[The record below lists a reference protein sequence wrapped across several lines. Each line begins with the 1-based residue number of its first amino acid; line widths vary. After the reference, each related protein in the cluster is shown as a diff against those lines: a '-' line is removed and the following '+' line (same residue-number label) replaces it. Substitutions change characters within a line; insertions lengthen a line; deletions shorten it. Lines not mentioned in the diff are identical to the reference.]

1 MAGRNQT
8 WSGNFSLLRFLR
20 TDDAAIVRR
29 VSRSSHAA
37 LSGTKVKLGFVKRAV
52 ATLSGLRHWRVQWK
66 LVVVVLGPT
75 LVAVVLAVNSA
86 LSSWSS
92 VADYGKASNLVR
104 VHLQIDNLVNGLQQ
118 ERDVTAVY
126 VSSGRTL
133 NEDEVNAAR
142 TDVDKAIDDYRAAVG
157 DLDVGES
164 PALAGDLRRADD
176 ALDGITFVRNAVTS
190 VSLTEGAIRATY
202 TDTIGKLFA
211 LVTFDPAGT
220 NSRLA
225 GDLRVLGDIFQVKE
239 YASQSRAELA
249 AILTTGGFA
258 VGQLQGFTGILARQ
272 QAAVDAFQA
281 DAADE
286 QRTRFANAVQG
297 VAVSQVQTDQTTAID
312 QATADQLQ
320 INPTESFTAASE
332 KLNLLRDAQ
341 TQLLNGA
348 ISDIDAFHDDALL
361 SAWLAVGTLALVV
374 LLAIVVST
382 AVARSMS
389 RSLRRLRSS
398 ALHVAE
404 NWLPEVTQRLRY
416 TNVEQMAQ
424 VHVARVDLDAE
435 DEIGEVARAFDSI
448 AAACARLVRDQVEL
462 RVSMNSGF
470 INLARRNQLCA
481 ERILRALD
489 EWEQDEL
496 DTERLQKLFVIDH
509 LATRM
514 RRTDDSLMVIAGAQ
528 TITKRT
534 GPRQLDEVVG
544 AALSEVEHYTRVVRR
559 VAGEGVVVVGH
570 AVPDVVHLLSEL
582 LDNATTFSPPSSQV
596 TVAFMRTPTHP
607 GAVVVLI
614 RDHGVGL
621 SPERFGELNQ
631 RITSPEAID
640 GSMVRSMGL
649 FVVGRLAAR
658 HNIAVR
664 LGPTDGGGV
673 TATVVLP
680 QGLLV
685 GEGQPAQGYQQM
697 PKTAPASQ
705 FQPPTNQ
712 SRQAS
717 EYRQAVPLPP
727 GHQVLPPGQ
736 QAQSGQQ
743 APPTAQQPK
752 LPVRQPGQ
760 ASQPA
765 PAKVVPPHEM
775 TGTAEIAPLVP
786 GRPFTLGDA
795 MAMRRQ
801 QRRRRSDATDN

>member
-1 MAGRNQT
+1 MG
-8 WSGNFSLLRFLR
+8 
-20 TDDAAIVRR
+20 
-29 VSRSSHAA
+29 
-37 LSGTKVKLGFVKRAV
+37 
-52 ATLSGLRHWRVQWK
+52 TLSGLRHWRVQWK

-75 LVAVVLAVNSA
+75 LVAIVLAVNSA
-86 LSSWSS
+86 FSSWSS
-92 VADYGKASNLVR
+92 VADYGQASALVR
-104 VHLQIDNLVNGLQQ
+104 VHNQINNLVDALQQ
-118 ERDVTAVY
+118 ERDVTATY
-126 VSSGRTL
+126 VSSGRAL
-133 NEDEVNAAR
+133 NEEEVNAAR
-142 TDVDKAIDDYRAAVG
+142 GEVDTAVDEYRAAIG
-157 DLDVGES
+157 DIDIGEE
-164 PALAGDLRRADD
+164 PALADDVRRADD
-176 ALDGITFVRNAVTS
+176 SLGGIAFVRNAVTS
-190 VSLTEGAIRATY
+190 ASLTEGAIRATY
-202 TDTIGKLFA
+202 TDTIAKLFA
-211 LVTFDPAGT
+211 LITFDPAGT

-225 GDLRVLGDIFQVKE
+225 GDLRVLGDISQVKE
-239 YASQSRAELA
+239 YASQARAELG
-249 AILTTGGFA
+249 AILTAGGFA
-258 VGQLQGFTGILARQ
+258 VGQLQNFTSILARQ

-281 DAADE
+281 DASDE

-297 VAVSQVQTDQTTAID
+297 VAVSQVQTDQTTAVE
-312 QATADQLQ
+312 QATADQLP
-320 INPTESFTAASE
+320 INPTAAFTAASE

-348 ISDIDAFHDDALL
+348 IADIDGFHDDALW
-361 SAWLAVGTLALVV
+361 SAWVAIGTLALVV

-404 NWLPEVTQRLRY
+404 DWLPEVTQRLRY
-416 TNVEQMAQ
+416 TNVEQMAA
-424 VHVARVDLDAE
+424 VHVARVDVDAE

-534 GPRQLDEVVG
+534 GPRPLDEVVG

-596 TVAFMRTPTHP
+596 TVGFMRTPTYP

-621 SPERFGELNQ
+621 SPDRFEELNN
-631 RITSPEAID
+631 RITAPEAID

-649 FVVGRLAAR
+649 IVVGRLAAR
-658 HNIAVR
+658 HNISVR
-664 LGPTDGGGV
+664 LGPTEGGGV

-680 QGLLV
+680 QSVLV
-685 GEGQPAQGYQQM
+685 GEGQGQDWQQM

-705 FQPPTNQ
+705 YQQPRTNQ
-712 SRQAS
+712 PANQSQQVS
-717 EYRQAVPLPP
+717 QYRQAVPLPSDK
-727 GHQVLPPGQ
+727 
-736 QAQSGQQ
+736 QSQ
-743 APPTAQQPK
+743 

-760 ASQPA
+760 ASQSRPQPA
-765 PAKVVPPHEM
+765 PAQSRIVPPHLASGYPTHET

-786 GRPFTLGDA
+786 GKALTLQDA

-801 QRRRRSDATDN
+801 QRRLRANSSEN

>member
-1 MAGRNQT
+1 M
-8 WSGNFSLLRFLR
+8 
-20 TDDAAIVRR
+20 
-29 VSRSSHAA
+29 SRSSHAA
-37 LSGTKVKLGFVKRAV
+37 LSGTKVKLGFVKHAA

-66 LVVVVLGPT
+66 LVVVVVGPT

-86 LSSWSS
+86 FSSWSS
-92 VADYGKASNLVR
+92 VSDYSQAADLVR
-104 VHLQIDNLVNGLQQ
+104 VHAQINSLADALQQ
-118 ERDVTAVY
+118 ERDVTAIY
-126 VSSGRTL
+126 VSSGRTQ

-142 TDVDKAIDDYRAAVG
+142 KDVDSAVG
-157 DLDVGES
+157 EYRDAIGSIDVTDS
-164 PALAGDLRRADD
+164 PGLSDDVIRADD
-176 ALDGITFVRNAVTS
+176 ALGGIAFVRNSVTS
-190 VSLTEGAIRATY
+190 ATLTEGAIRATY
-202 TDTIGKLFA
+202 TDTIAKLFT

-225 GDLRVLGDIFQVKE
+225 GDLRVLGDIFQIKE
-239 YASQSRAELA
+239 YASQARAELG

-258 VGQLQGFTGILARQ
+258 IGKLQDFTSVLARQ
-272 QAAVDAFQA
+272 RAATDALQA
-281 DAADE
+281 DASDE

-297 VAVSQVQTDQTTAID
+297 VAVSQVQTDQTTAIE
-312 QATADQLQ
+312 QATADQLP
-320 INPTESFTAASE
+320 IDSTASFTAASE
-332 KLNLLRDAQ
+332 KLNLLQDAQ
-341 TQLLNGA
+341 SQLLNGS
-348 ISDIDAFHDDALL
+348 INDIDGFHDDALWA
-361 SAWLAVGTLALVV
+361 AWVAVGTLALVV
-374 LLAIVVST
+374 LLAVVVST

-404 NWLPEVTQRLRY
+404 DWLPEVTQRLRY
-416 TNVEQMAQ
+416 TNVEQMAA
-424 VHVARVDLDAE
+424 VHVARVDLDAD

-534 GPRQLDEVVG
+534 GPRPLDEVLG

-596 TVAFMRTPTHP
+596 TVGFMRTPTYP

-621 SPERFGELNQ
+621 SPERFTELNN

-649 FVVGRLAAR
+649 IVVGRLAAR

-664 LGPTDGGGV
+664 LGGTEGGGV
-673 TATVVLP
+673 TATVILP
-680 QGLLV
+680 HTILV
-685 GEGQPAQGYQQM
+685 GEGPQGQEYPRM
-697 PKTAPASQ
+697 PKAVPASQ
-705 FQPPTNQ
+705 YQTQRQTQ
-712 SRQAS
+712 SQQATQ
-717 EYRQAVPLPP
+717 YRQAVPLPP
-727 GHQVLPPGQ
+727 GHQPSPVPPA
-736 QAQSGQQ
+736 QA
-743 APPTAQQPK
+743 
-752 LPVRQPGQ
+752 R
-760 ASQPA
+760 
-765 PAKVVPPHEM
+765 VVPPHLTGGFPAQES

-786 GRPFTLGDA
+786 GKALSLQDA

-801 QRRRRSDATDN
+801 QRRQRANPVEN